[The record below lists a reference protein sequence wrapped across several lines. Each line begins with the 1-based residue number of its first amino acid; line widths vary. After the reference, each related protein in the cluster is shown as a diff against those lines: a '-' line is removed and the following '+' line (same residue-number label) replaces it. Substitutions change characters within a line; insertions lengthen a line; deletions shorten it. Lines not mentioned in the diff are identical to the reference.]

1 MMGDWECRIHIL
13 RATYMDGP
21 SISLDHLISSTVELT
36 LKSHIVDNPKF
47 LTKSVFTN
55 KSIYKHFNCL
65 WFQISVSSL
74 CFLRCIFV
82 YSVDDCHKCTPL
94 TGLMCV
100 YKISGIFAPM
110 IFSIYIFCYFHLASI
125 FIHAMQLFTLH
136 FNDFYSFMLCTWL
149 MHFNQLKLSFVW
161 YYFKDYTLYQ

>member
-1 MMGDWECRIHIL
+1 
-13 RATYMDGP
+13 MDGP

-36 LKSHIVDNPKF
+36 LKSHILDNPKF

-55 KSIYKHFNCL
+55 KSMYKHFNCL

-74 CFLRCIFV
+74 CFPRCIFV

-110 IFSIYIFCYFHLASI
+110 IFSIYIFC
-125 FIHAMQLFTLH
+125 
-136 FNDFYSFMLCTWL
+136 
-149 MHFNQLKLSFVW
+149 
-161 YYFKDYTLYQ
+161 